1 MEDDN
6 DDREDDDDR
15 GSGNDQ
21 AESVNSPA
29 AGNDKGARDLCGRRQ
44 GEGDVGFGEEVNDE
58 GLGFRGPSRFRRTPN
73 PDRTAP
79 VTGVISHHKI
89 VWTSKN
95 EIGANPKL

>member
-58 GLGFRGPSRFRRTPN
+58 GLGFRDATTPSS
-73 PDRTAP
+73 AQQ
-79 VTGVISHHKI
+79 VL
-89 VWTSKN
+89 TS
-95 EIGANPKL
+95 ILSLQLMPCLGLQHAGTLVPKHTTY